1 MKKLLAVGLIMS
13 LGVLS
18 LNAKQFDRYYDNFIK
33 VNPKK
38 ERISDFRQ
46 KIRHN
51 EIKIQKLWE
60 KIQVLE
66 QKNNRYFHKIKRIKE
81 KNHHRRYGYLR

>member
-1 MKKLLAVGLIMS
+1 MKKLLAMGLIIS

-33 VNPKK
+33 VNPEK
-38 ERISDFRQ
+38 ERVLNFRK

-60 KIQVLE
+60 KIQALE
-66 QKNNRYFHKIKRIKE
+66 QRNNRYFDKIKRIKA
-81 KNHHRRYGYLR
+81 KNHHKRYGYFR

>member
-1 MKKLLAVGLIMS
+1 MKKLLAMGLIIG

-18 LNAKQFDRYYDNFIK
+18 LNAKQFDRHYDNFIK
-33 VNPKK
+33 VNPEI
-38 ERISDFRQ
+38 ERISDFRK

-81 KNHHRRYGYLR
+81 KNHHRRYGLLR